1 MTSTPP
7 QDDKQCLLCGQ
18 CLAVCP
24 VFLATGREELSP
36 KAKQHLLRHFRERPE
51 ALAEA
56 PVRVL
61 ADRCLSCGRCA
72 VACPHH
78 LSVPDALARLRSGHP
93 LWHQWVWRRW
103 IEQGRLLWP
112 ALAQAS
118 RLVPQVVA
126 PEALRPML
134 RSAASMLAG
143 NRPAPWL
150 RVSRYDTETGKG
162 QVVLLFA
169 GCTARRIRPRW
180 LHTAKALL
188 RGLGYSIAEGRG
200 FTCCGSTLDHAGIPD
215 AAASARAVNLAV
227 WRAAGRPVLATFCAT
242 CHHGLAAYVDDDT
255 LGWADGERE
264 AWREALRPL
273 STLWGTTAFETREAA
288 PEAIRYH
295 QPCHWYG
302 KDPDLVWLRD
312 AMPGR
317 VTTPGGPVCCGMG
330 GVLQLADANL
340 SQEVASDCWRHLL
353 PSEAAASPA
362 PDTHSATSG
371 NAPDGQSPD
380 VPGLAGPATDD
391 HTSRRHNILT
401 GCSGC
406 TLQLTATAPADAT
419 VHHWLDIID
428 PVPAAVSPDAC
439 PE

>member
-1 MTSTPP
+1 
-7 QDDKQCLLCGQ
+7 
-18 CLAVCP
+18 
-24 VFLATGREELSP
+24 
-36 KAKQHLLRHFRERPE
+36 
-51 ALAEA
+51 
-56 PVRVL
+56 
-61 ADRCLSCGRCA
+61 
-72 VACPHH
+72 
-78 LSVPDALARLRSGHP
+78 
-93 LWHQWVWRRW
+93 
-103 IEQGRLLWP
+103 
-112 ALAQAS
+112 
-118 RLVPQVVA
+118 
-126 PEALRPML
+126 
-134 RSAASMLAG
+134 MLAG

-150 RVSRYDTETGKG
+150 RVSHYDKEAGKG

-188 RGLGYSIAEGRG
+188 RRLGYSIAEGRG

-215 AAASARAVNLAV
+215 AASSARAVNLAV

-264 AWREALRPL
+264 AWRESLRPL
-273 STLWGTTAFETREAA
+273 STLWGATTFETLEAA
-288 PEAIRYH
+288 PAAIRYH

-302 KDPDLVWLRD
+302 KDPDLAWLRD

-330 GVLQLADANL
+330 GVLQLADAPL
-340 SQEVASDCWRHLL
+340 SQEVASDCWHHLL